1 MYLFR
6 LVREPLAKAWP
17 IILFSLLLSISLLPA
32 VTEAAVE
39 MRVNAQADPVEV
51 HATVTDA
58 DGHFVTGLNQAD
70 FEIFENETPMSI
82 TSFRQPAITSEQDD
96 VALSV
101 VFVIDNSGSLDD
113 LNKQVEDSVVS
124 FVRNM
129 QLGDYVGLVK
139 FRAADFFIRDFTMVD
154 PSGTTAI
161 EEAIHQPLNPDEST
175 SQIFDAMMEALMM
188 AENGPVGVDGPKA
201 IVLLSDGWDH
211 YSETTLEELLG
222 AIDSS
227 GIPVFTIGF
236 GSNVEIDTMTQI
248 AQVGGTDYVAA
259 DDGQALEAVQLE
271 MAKLL
276 QNGYLLTYQSALAPD
291 ECGEVKLL
299 LSVTGQPSQ
308 ETTFDRCGSNNF
320 APHINTVKK
329 RTFDVGAPVSLAIEA
344 SDPEGD
350 PLEFSAEGL
359 PPGLSI
365 DTSTGVI
372 SGTPTTVGNYDV
384 QVAVTDGQATSRIAF
399 TTDIVAAGTT
409 SDSGG
414 GGSFGPSGLGLL
426 LLLWG
431 LSIVATR
438 KHAV

>member
-1 MYLFR
+1 M
-6 LVREPLAKAWP
+6 
-17 IILFSLLLSISLLPA
+17 PA
-32 VTEAAVE
+32 VTEAAVD

-58 DGHFVTGLNQAD
+58 DGNFVTDLNEAD
-70 FEIFENETPMSI
+70 FQIVENGTSMPI

-101 VFVIDNSGSLDD
+101 VFVIDNSGSLDA
-113 LNKQVEDSVVS
+113 LNRQVEDSVVS

-139 FRAADFFIRDFTMVD
+139 FRTEIVTTDFTMVD
-154 PSGTTAI
+154 PSNTTAI
-161 EEAIHQPLNPDEST
+161 EEAIYQQLNPDEST
-175 SQIFDAMMEALMM
+175 SPIFDAMMEALTM
-188 AENGPVGVDGPKA
+188 AENGPVGVNGPKA
-201 IVLLSDGWDH
+201 IVLLSDGYDH
-211 YSETTLEELLG
+211 YSDTELPELLG

-236 GSNVEIDTMTQI
+236 GSNVETDTMTQI
-248 AQVGGTDYVAA
+248 AQEGGTDYVAA

-276 QNGYLLTYQSALAPD
+276 QNGYLLTYQSAVAPD
-291 ECGEVKLL
+291 ECSAVELS

-320 APHINTVKK
+320 APHIQTVKQK
-329 RTFDVGAPVSLAIEA
+329 SFELGEPVSLAIDA

-365 DTSTGVI
+365 NTRTGVI

-399 TTDIVAAGTT
+399 TTDILEAGTT
-409 SDSGG
+409 SGSGG
-414 GGSFGPSGLGLL
+414 GGSFGPSGLALL

-438 KHAV
+438 KRSV